1 MAKARESDT
10 RLKTVTRT
18 VTLKGMSE
26 IMFDRFAGDFKT
38 QLAWDQKIYLLPGSD
53 VLCLPTINIVSAL
66 SSHNTNSFPKRL
78 RDARQFKKIANACLS
93 FTRISAVPFKVKGA
107 EYSPDYIPFTR
118 NGEIIT
124 VGKFGEAKDEK
135 SGIYLARHVARL
147 DKGIPNPKERPVL
160 PLPWELSFQFSIF
173 PNNEIK
179 EQEIINLFTEG
190 GYAIGLGTFRG
201 VYGKFEIKKW
211 E

>member
-1 MAKARESDT
+1 MSTAKPSDT
-10 RLKTVTRT
+10 RLKTVTRQ
-18 VTLKGMSE
+18 VTLTGISD

-38 QLAWDQKIYLLPGSD
+38 QLAWDQKIYLIPETD
-53 VLCLPTINIVSAL
+53 VLCLPVINIVSAL

-93 FTRISAVPFKVKGA
+93 FTQVTGDKKHP
-107 EYSPDYIPFTR
+107 EYIPFTR
-118 NGEIIT
+118 NGKAIT

-179 EQEIINLFTEG
+179 EQEIINLFSEG
-190 GYAIGLGTFRG
+190 GNAVGLGTFRG
-201 VYGKFEIKKW
+201 VYGKFEVSRW